1 MNCEKEIPSVSLKAT
16 VPVGELKQ
24 RGREW
29 LKGGGGGKEQETRKG
44 FVRYLDLKFFTGNE
58 KRKRRKD
65 ITDNKRRALFISSPL

>member
-29 LKGGGGGKEQETRKG
+29 LKGGGKVAGNAKG
-44 FVRYLDLKFFTGNE
+44 IREILGLE
-58 KRKRRKD
+58 ILHR
-65 ITDNKRRALFISSPL
+65 

>member
-29 LKGGGGGKEQETRKG
+29 LKGEKKEQEMQKG